1 MTAISLSF
9 LSNFSSN
16 WRSWLV
22 MLWMVTF
29 WIWKLFSGG
38 MMIVA
43 APGFCQ
49 FGSAFS
55 SACSWVIRFLSSWLR
70 RTVLAVASYSTM
82 LYLAIVSQ

>member
-1 MTAISLSF
+1 MIAISLSF

-16 WRSWLV
+16 WRSCLV

-43 APGFCQ
+43 APGFSQ
-49 FGSAFS
+49 LGSAFS
-55 SACSWVIRFLSSWLR
+55 SACSWVIRFSSSWLR
-70 RTVLAVASYSTM
+70 RTVLVVGSCSRM
-82 LYLAIVSQ
+82 PCLVSVSQ

>member
-16 WRSWLV
+16 WRSCLV

-29 WIWKLFSGG
+29 WIWKPFSGG

-43 APGFCQ
+43 TPGFSQ
-49 FGSAFS
+49 LGSAFS
-55 SACSWVIRFLSSWLR
+55 SALSWVIRVLSSWLR
-70 RTVLAVASYSTM
+70 RAVLAVWSYSRM
-82 LYLAIVSQ
+82 PCLAIVSQ